1 MADNSD
7 GSSKPDGQRGHEPD
21 SPRPARVRQ
30 QASQPLTADAPPG
43 KTPVGELIKV
53 TGSGLSGPFVRR
65 PVMTVLLTLSAI
77 VAGIATYGKLA
88 VNDLPAVDYPVIN
101 VSCSYP
107 GANPTTMAN
116 NIATPLEK
124 QFLQIPGLDIVTSS
138 STQSNTSLTLQ
149 FNLSK
154 SITDAATDVQAAIQR
169 ATGKLPV
176 DLPSPP
182 TFTKTNPND
191 QAIYLLGLLSDTMT
205 DGDLYKYAST
215 AVQQRIAILPGVSQV
230 NVYGVQAAIRIKAD
244 PAALASRGLTMDDLA
259 NAIKAGT
266 VYSGAGQ
273 FDGPHRTFVLLPNG
287 QIDQAEGYRNLIV
300 ARNRDGSPVF
310 LRDVSDVKQSVQ
322 DERLSRTFWAR
333 GFSPPGSV
341 VVLAVS
347 RQAGA
352 NAVEVAKSVKAL
364 FPELRASLPGSI
376 TLVPIFDRS
385 QSIVSSVADVQW
397 TLVIAF
403 VLVVLVIYVFLG
415 RATDTLIPAV
425 ALPLSLFITVTVMYM
440 LDYSI
445 NNLTLMALTL
455 AIGFLVDDAIVFL
468 ENVVRRAEHG
478 ESILKA
484 TYNSAGEISFTILS
498 MTLSLAAVFIP
509 LVFLPGLLG
518 RIFREFSV
526 TIIVAIL
533 ASGLVSLTLTP
544 LMCARILGER
554 KAGHK
559 RTRMEGWTGEF
570 IQRVIASYGRALDKF
585 LDRAWLTIPI
595 ILLCFVGLWFFF
607 THLPFTLL
615 PPGDSG
621 FIRGVFIAQEG
632 SSPAQMRAYQQLV
645 NQKLQEDPNIA
656 QFFTLAGFSSRT
668 AGSQALIFGFLKPK
682 DQRPPIDQCILQ
694 LQKSIGTIPGVTAVL
709 QPNPVLQINVGV
721 TNQTQGQYA
730 YTVSGIVP
738 DDVYGAADQ
747 LMAKLRTF
755 KGFATVRSDFYNNT
769 PNLTVDI
776 DRERAAT
783 YGVSTAAVESLL
795 RTAYSQNYVYLIKQ
809 PDDQYQVI
817 LEVDDNERATPGD
830 LNNLYV
836 RGTTPTGA
844 GNPTNATGS
853 SGAGATPSGVGV
865 TPGQA
870 VTTGTASNLVPL
882 RAVTSTRQVVGP
894 QAVNHF
900 NQFTSVTINFNLLP
914 NVAIGDATTFIENA
928 FAQVRQQYPGVQ
940 ATFQGE
946 ALVFRQLFSALPL
959 LLISAIF
966 VMYVILGIL
975 YESYVHPIT
984 VLFPAIVPA
993 VVGGLFTLWL
1003 FGSTLSLYS
1012 VIGLFLLLGIVKKN
1026 GIMVVDFALQR
1037 IDEGWDLRSAIH
1049 EASIERFRP
1058 IMMTTL
1064 AALMGAV
1071 PLAVGFGSDASSR
1084 RPLGLVIVGGLI
1096 LSQMVTLFITPVIYL
1111 WLEWFQEHVL
1121 DRVPFL
1127 RSAHTHHEGEAIPP
1141 SDVGQPAPV
1150 AS

>member
-1 MADNSD
+1 MEPSDEHDGASD
-7 GSSKPDGQRGHEPD
+7 GEHPAGAGQDRHHARSTSKE
-21 SPRPARVRQ
+21 AKLV
-30 QASQPLTADAPPG
+30 
-43 KTPVGELIKV
+43 PVKG
-53 TGSGLSGPFVRR
+53 TGLSGPFIRR
-65 PVMTVLLTLSAI
+65 PVMTVLLTLSVI
-77 VAGIATYGKLA
+77 VAGIVTYNKLA
-88 VNDLPAVDYPVIN
+88 VNDLPAVDYPIIQVT
-101 VSCSYP
+101 CSYP
-107 GANPTTMAN
+107 GADPVTMAN

-124 QFLQIPGLDIVTSS
+124 QFLQIPGLDIITSQ

-149 FNLSK
+149 FVLSK

-169 ATGKLPV
+169 ATGKLPI

-182 TFTKTNPND
+182 TFSKTNPND
-191 QAIYLLGLLSDTMT
+191 QAVYLLGLMSDTLT

-215 AVQQRIAILPGVSQV
+215 AVAQRIAILPGVSQV
-230 NVYGVQAAIRIKAD
+230 NIYGVQGAIRIKAD
-244 PAALASRGLTMDDLA
+244 PAALASRGLTMDDVA

-273 FDGPHRTFVLLPNG
+273 FDGPHRTFVLQPNG
-287 QIDQAEGYRNLIV
+287 QIDKAEGYRNLIV
-300 ARNRDGSPVF
+300 ARNKDRSPVY
-310 LRDVSDVKQSVQ
+310 LRDIAEVKQGVQ
-322 DERLSRTFWAR
+322 DERTSRFFWMR
-333 GFSPPGSV
+333 GFNPPGSIV
-341 VVLAVS
+341 ALAVS

-352 NAVEVAKSVKAL
+352 NAVEVANSVKAL

-376 TLVPIFDRS
+376 TFTPVFDRS
-385 QSIVSSVADVQW
+385 QTIVNSVHDVRA

-403 VLVVLVIYVFLG
+403 VLVVMVIYVFLG

-425 ALPLSLFITVTVMYM
+425 ALPLSLLLTFAVMSM
-440 LDYSI
+440 LGFSI

-468 ENVVRRAEHG
+468 ENVIRRAEHG

-484 TYNSAGEISFTILS
+484 AYNTAGEISFTILS

-518 RIFREFSV
+518 RIFQEFSI

-559 RTRMEGWTGEF
+559 RTRMEKWTSDF
-570 IQRVIASYGRALDKF
+570 IQRVIGAYSRALDRF

-595 ILLCFVGLWFFF
+595 LLACILGLWFFF

-621 FIRGVFIAQEG
+621 FARGVFIAQEG
-632 SSPAQMRAYQQLV
+632 SSPDQMRAFQRQV
-645 NQKLQEDPNIA
+645 NQKVQAETSVA
-656 QFFTLAGFSSRT
+656 QFFTLAGSGSRSSS
-668 AGSQALIFGFLKPK
+668 SQGIVFCIFKPRE
-682 DQRPPIDQCILQ
+682 QRDPIEQCLLR
-694 LQKSIGTIPGVTAVL
+694 LQKSTNTIPGLTAVIS
-709 QPNPVLQINVGV
+709 PSPVLQINVGA

-730 YTVSGIVP
+730 YTISGIVP
-738 DDVYGAADQ
+738 QDVYAAANQ
-747 LMAKLRTF
+747 LMTSLRGF
-755 KGFATVRSDFYNNT
+755 KGFASLRSDYYNNT
-769 PNLTVDI
+769 PNLSINI

-783 YGVSTAAVESLL
+783 YGVSTSAIQSLL
-795 RTAYSQNYVYLIKQ
+795 KNAYSQNYVYLIKQ

-817 LEVDDNERATPGD
+817 LEVKDNERAQPRD
-830 LNNLYV
+830 LDNLYV
-836 RGTTPTGA
+836 RSNSGSTISQGGA
-844 GNPTNATGS
+844 PGNSIAT
-853 SGAGATPSGVGV
+853 
-865 TPGQA
+865 
-870 VTTGTASNLVPL
+870 TTGTGADLVPL
-882 RAVTSTRQVVGP
+882 RAVTSTNQVVGP

-914 NVAIGDATTFIENA
+914 DVAIGDATKFIEDS
-928 FAQVRQQYPGVQ
+928 FAQVHGQYPSIQ

-946 ALVFRQLFSALPL
+946 ALVFRQLFKALPL
-959 LLISAIF
+959 LLIAAIF

-993 VVGGLFTLWL
+993 VVGGLFTLWI

-1071 PLAVGFGSDASSR
+1071 PLALGFGQDASSR

-1096 LSQMVTLFITPVIYL
+1096 FSQMITLFVTPVIYL

-1127 RSAHTHHEGEAIPP
+1127 RSAHTHHEGETAPP
-1141 SDVGQPAPV
+1141 GEAGAGQPQPAPL
-1150 AS
+1150 AAQ

>member
-1 MADNSD
+1 MEGSDQHDGDSD
-7 GSSKPDGQRGHEPD
+7 GEHESQDRSGGRGIR
-21 SPRPARVRQ
+21 STS
-30 QASQPLTADAPPG
+30 ASTAA
-43 KTPVGELIKV
+43 KEAKLVPVKG
-53 TGSGLSGPFVRR
+53 TGLSGPFIRR
-65 PVMTVLLTLSAI
+65 PVMTVLLTLSVI
-77 VAGIATYGKLA
+77 VAGIVTYNKLA
-88 VNDLPAVDYPVIN
+88 VNDLPAVDYPIIQVT
-101 VSCSYP
+101 CAYP
-107 GANPTTMAN
+107 GADPVTMAN

-124 QFLQIPGLDIVTSS
+124 QFLQIPGLDIITSQ
-138 STQSNTSLTLQ
+138 STQGNTSLTLQ
-149 FNLSK
+149 FVLSK

-169 ATGKLPV
+169 ATGKLPI

-182 TFTKTNPND
+182 TFSKTNPND
-191 QAIYLLGLLSDTMT
+191 QAVYLLGLMSDTLT

-215 AVQQRIAILPGVSQV
+215 AVAQRISILPGVSQV
-230 NVYGVQAAIRIKAD
+230 NIYGVQGAIRIKAD
-244 PAALASRGLTMDDLA
+244 PAALASRGLTMDDVA

-273 FDGPHRTFVLLPNG
+273 FDGAHRSFVLQPNG

-300 ARNRDGSPVF
+300 ARNKDRSPVY
-310 LRDVSDVKQSVQ
+310 LHDIADVRQSVQ
-322 DERLSRTFWAR
+322 DERTSRFFWVR
-333 GFSPPGSV
+333 GLNPPGSI

-352 NAVEVAKSVKAL
+352 NAVEVANSVKAL

-376 TLVPIFDRS
+376 TFTPVFDRS
-385 QSIVSSVADVQW
+385 QTIVNSVHDVRAS
-397 TLVIAF
+397 LLIAF
-403 VLVVLVIYVFLG
+403 VLVVMVIYAFLG

-425 ALPLSLFITVTVMYM
+425 ALPLSLLLTFTVMSM
-440 LDYSI
+440 LGFSI

-468 ENVVRRAEHG
+468 ENVIRRAEHG

-484 TYNSAGEISFTILS
+484 AYNTAGEISFTILS

-509 LVFLPGLLG
+509 LAFLPGLLG
-518 RIFREFSV
+518 RIFQEFSI

-559 RTRMEGWTGEF
+559 RTRMEKWTGDF
-570 IQRVIASYGRALDKF
+570 IQRVIGAYSRALDRF

-595 ILLCFVGLWFFF
+595 LLACILGLWFFF

-621 FIRGVFIAQEG
+621 FARGVFIAQEG
-632 SSPAQMRAYQQLV
+632 SSPDQMRAFQKQV
-645 NQKLQEDPNIA
+645 NQKVEAETSVDK
-656 QFFTLAGFSSRT
+656 FFTI
-668 AGSQALIFGFLKPK
+668 AGSGSRSSSSQGIVFCIFKPRE
-682 DQRPPIDQCILQ
+682 QRDPIEQCLLR
-694 LQKSIGTIPGVTAVL
+694 LQKSINTIPGLTAVIS
-709 QPNPVLQINVGV
+709 PSPVLQINVGA

-730 YTVSGIVP
+730 YTISGIVP
-738 DDVYGAADQ
+738 QDVYGAANQ
-747 LMAKLRTF
+747 MMTNLRGF
-755 KGFATVRSDFYNNT
+755 KGFASLRSDYYNNT
-769 PNLTVDI
+769 PNLAINI

-783 YGVSTAAVESLL
+783 YGVSTSAIQSLL
-795 RTAYSQNYVYLIKQ
+795 KNAYSQNYVYLIKE

-817 LEVDDNERATPGD
+817 LEVKDNERAQPKD
-830 LNNLYV
+830 LDNLYV
-836 RGTTPTGA
+836 RSNSGSTVSQGGA
-844 GNPTNATGS
+844 PGNSIAT
-853 SGAGATPSGVGV
+853 
-865 TPGQA
+865 
-870 VTTGTASNLVPL
+870 TTGTSSDLVPL
-882 RAVTSTRQVVGP
+882 RAVTSTSQVVGP

-914 NVAIGDATTFIENA
+914 DVAIGDATKFIEDS
-928 FAQVRQQYPGVQ
+928 FAQVRRQYPSIQ

-946 ALVFRQLFSALPL
+946 ALVFRQLFQALPL
-959 LLISAIF
+959 LLIAAIF

-993 VVGGLFTLWL
+993 VVGGLFTLWI

-1049 EASIERFRP
+1049 EASVERFRP

-1064 AALMGAV
+1064 AALMGAI
-1071 PLAVGFGSDASSR
+1071 PLALGFGQDASSR

-1096 LSQMVTLFITPVIYL
+1096 FSQLITLFVTPVIYL

-1121 DRVPFL
+1121 DKVPFL
-1127 RSAHTHHEGEAIPP
+1127 RSAHTHHEGEPRPEKEGEFEPIPA
-1141 SDVGQPAPV
+1141 GAR
-1150 AS
+1150 

>member
-1 MADNSD
+1 MNSHGEHDGAGNEQRDSQDRRRSGPGEGEQD
-7 GSSKPDGQRGHEPD
+7 GSSL
-21 SPRPARVRQ
+21 
-30 QASQPLTADAPPG
+30 ASDEAPG
-43 KTPVGELIKV
+43 AKLIQVK
-53 TGSGLSGPFVRR
+53 GSGLSGPFIRR
-65 PVMTVLLTLSAI
+65 PVMTVLLTLSVI
-77 VAGIATYGKLA
+77 VAGLATYGRLA
-88 VNDLPAVDYPVIN
+88 VNDLPAVDYPIIQVT
-101 VSCSYP
+101 CAYP

-124 QFLQIPGLDIVTSS
+124 QFLQIPGLDIITSA
-138 STQSNTSLTLQ
+138 STQGNTSFTLQ
-149 FNLSK
+149 FVLSK
-154 SITDAATDVQAAIQR
+154 SIIDAATDVQAAIQR
-169 ATGKLPV
+169 ATGKLPL

-191 QAIYLLGLLSDTMT
+191 QAVYLMGLLSDTLT

-215 AVQQRIAILPGVSQV
+215 AVAQRVAILPGVSQV
-230 NVYGVQAAIRIKAD
+230 NIYGVQGAIRIKAD

-259 NAIKAGT
+259 SAIKAGT

-273 FDGPHRTFVLLPNG
+273 FDGAHRTFVLQPNG
-287 QIDQAEGYRNLIV
+287 QIDNADGYRNLIV
-300 ARNRDGSPVF
+300 ARNQDGSSVY
-310 LRDVSDVKQSVQ
+310 LRDVAEVRSSVQ
-322 DERLSRTFWAR
+322 DERISRTFWMR
-333 GFSPPGSV
+333 GFNPPGSV

-352 NAVEVAKSVKAL
+352 NAVEVASSVKAL

-376 TLVPIFDRS
+376 TLVPVFDRS
-385 QSIVSSVADVQW
+385 QTIVNSVKDVQF

-403 VLVVLVIYVFLG
+403 MLVVLVIYVFLG
-415 RATDTLIPAV
+415 RATDTLIPVV
-425 ALPLSLFITVTVMYM
+425 ALPLSLLLTVAVMYA
-440 LDYSI
+440 LNYSI

-478 ESILKA
+478 ESIVQA
-484 TYNSAGEISFTILS
+484 AFNSAGEISFTILS

-533 ASGLVSLTLTP
+533 SSGLISLTLTP

-559 RTRMEGWTGEF
+559 RARMEKWTTDF
-570 IQRVIASYGRALDKF
+570 IRRVILAYGRLLDKF
-585 LDRAWLTIPI
+585 LDRAWLAAA
-595 ILLCFVGLWFFF
+595 ILLACIIGLWFFF

-621 FIRGVFIAQEG
+621 FVRGVFIAQEG
-632 SSPAQMRAYQQLV
+632 SSPAQMRVYQQQV
-645 NQKLQEDPNIA
+645 NEILKSDPNIA
-656 QFFTLAGFSSRT
+656 QFFTLAGFAARSASSQ
-668 AGSQALIFGFLKPK
+668 GLIFGFLKPRSE
-682 DQRPPIDQCILQ
+682 RPAIDKCILQ
-694 LQKSIGTIPGVTAVL
+694 LQKSIGSIPGLVAVL
-709 QPNPVLQINVGV
+709 QPNPVLQINVGA

-730 YTVSGIVP
+730 YTISGIVP
-738 DDVYGAADQ
+738 DDVYKATDL
-747 LMAKLRTF
+747 LMTKLRTF
-755 KGFATVRSDFYNNT
+755 KGFASVRSDYYNST

-783 YGVSTAAVESLL
+783 YGVSTSAVQSLL
-795 RTAYSQNYVYLIKQ
+795 RTAYSQNYVYLIKE
-809 PDDQYQVI
+809 PEDQYQVI
-817 LEVDDNERATPGD
+817 LEVKDGERMQPAD
-830 LNNLYV
+830 LDNLYV
-836 RGTTPTGA
+836 RRNSGSTIGPTGA
-844 GNPTNATGS
+844 AGSAIAT
-853 SGAGATPSGVGV
+853 
-865 TPGQA
+865 
-870 VTTGTASNLVPL
+870 TTGGASDLVPL
-882 RAVTSTRQVVGP
+882 RAVTSTKQIVGP

-914 NVAIGDATTFIENA
+914 DVAIGDATKFIEDS
-928 FAQVRQQYPGVQ
+928 FAQVSQQIPSVQ

-946 ALVFRQLFSALPL
+946 ALVFRQLFRSLAML
-959 LLISAIF
+959 LLSAIF

-993 VVGGLFTLWL
+993 VVGGLFTLWI

-1049 EASIERFRP
+1049 EASLERFRP

-1071 PLAVGFGSDASSR
+1071 PLALGFGQDASSR

-1096 LSQMVTLFITPVIYL
+1096 FSQMITLFVTPVIYL

-1121 DRVPFL
+1121 DKVPFL
-1127 RSAHTHHEGEAIPP
+1127 RRSHPSQGELPQP
-1141 SDVGQPAPV
+1141 SPAKQRQIAPV
-1150 AS
+1150 GVSG

>member
-1 MADNSD
+1 MDHGDEHDGSGNGERPAEAGRDKNRLGSKSD
-7 GSSKPDGQRGHEPD
+7 GEKSQSSQLVQVKG
-21 SPRPARVRQ
+21 
-30 QASQPLTADAPPG
+30 T
-43 KTPVGELIKV
+43 
-53 TGSGLSGPFVRR
+53 GLSGPFIRR
-65 PVMTVLLTLSAI
+65 PVMTMLLTLSVI
-77 VAGIATYGKLA
+77 VAGIATYNKLA
-88 VNDLPAVDYPVIN
+88 VNDLPAVDYPVIQ
-101 VSCSYP
+101 VTCAYP
-107 GANPTTMAN
+107 GADPVTMAN

-124 QFLQIPGLDIVTSS
+124 QFLQIPGLDIITSS
-138 STQSNTSLTLQ
+138 STQGNTSLTLQ
-149 FNLSK
+149 FVLSK

-191 QAIYLLGLLSDTMT
+191 QAVYLVGLMSDTLT

-215 AVQQRIAILPGVSQV
+215 VVAQRMSILPGVSQV
-230 NVYGVQAAIRIKAD
+230 NIYGVQGAIRIKAD

-259 NAIKAGT
+259 NGIKAGT
-266 VYSGAGQ
+266 IYSGAGQ
-273 FDGPHRTFVLLPNG
+273 FDGPHRTFVLQPNG

-300 ARNRDGSPVF
+300 ARNNDRSPVY
-310 LRDVSDVKQSVQ
+310 LRDVAEVTQSVQ
-322 DERLSRTFWAR
+322 DERTRRFFWIR
-333 GFSPPGSV
+333 GLNPPGSI

-352 NAVEVAKSVKAL
+352 NAVEVANSVKAL

-376 TLVPIFDRS
+376 TFTPVFDRS
-385 QSIVSSVADVQW
+385 QTIVNSVHDVRA
-397 TLVIAF
+397 TLLIAF
-403 VLVVLVIYVFLG
+403 VLVVVVIYVFLG

-425 ALPLSLFITVTVMYM
+425 ALPLSLLLTFAVIY
-440 LDYSI
+440 LLGFSI

-468 ENVVRRAEHG
+468 ENVIRRAEHG
-478 ESILKA
+478 ESILQA
-484 TYNSAGEISFTILS
+484 TYNTAGEISFTILS

-518 RIFREFSV
+518 RIFQEFSI

-554 KAGHK
+554 QTGHK
-559 RTRMEGWTGEF
+559 RTRMEKWTGDF
-570 IQRVIASYGRALDKF
+570 IQRVIEVYGRALDKF
-585 LDRAWLTIPI
+585 LDRAWLTVP
-595 ILLCFVGLWFFF
+595 ILLACILGLWFFF

-615 PPGDSG
+615 PVGDSG
-621 FIRGVFIAQEG
+621 SARGIFIAQEG
-632 SSPAQMRAYQQLV
+632 TSPEQMRAFQKLV
-645 NQKLQEDPNIA
+645 NQKVQEEPGVA
-656 QFFTLAGFSSRT
+656 EFFTI
-668 AGSQALIFGFLKPK
+668 AGSAQRSAASQAIIFCVFKPRE
-682 DQRPPIDQCILQ
+682 QRDPIEQCLLR
-694 LQKSIGTIPGVTAVL
+694 LQKSINTIPGITAVITP
-709 QPNPVLQINVGV
+709 QPVLQINVGA

-730 YTVSGIVP
+730 YTISGIVP
-738 DDVYGAADQ
+738 EDVYKATDQ
-747 LMAKLRTF
+747 LMAKLRGY
-755 KGFATVRSDFYNNT
+755 KGFASVRSDYYNST
-769 PNLTVDI
+769 PNLTINI

-783 YGVSTAAVESLL
+783 YGVSTTAIQSILKN
-795 RTAYSQNYVYLIKQ
+795 AYSQNYVYLIKQ

-817 LEVDDNERATPGD
+817 LEVKDNERSTPGD

-836 RGTTPTGA
+836 RSNPGNTIGQAGGTSGGA
-844 GNPTNATGS
+844 NAT
-853 SGAGATPSGVGV
+853 
-865 TPGQA
+865 
-870 VTTGTASNLVPL
+870 TTGTASDLVPL
-882 RAVTSTRQVVGP
+882 RAVTSTKQIVGP

-900 NQFTSVTINFNLLP
+900 DQFTSVTINFNLLP
-914 NVAIGDATTFIENA
+914 GVAIGDATKFIEDS
-928 FAQVRQQYPGVQ
+928 FEQVHQHLPSVQ
-940 ATFQGE
+940 STFQGE
-946 ALVFRQLFSALPL
+946 ALVFRQLFQALPL
-959 LLISAIF
+959 LLLGAIF

-993 VVGGLFTLWL
+993 VVGGLATLWI

-1049 EASIERFRP
+1049 EASVERFRP

-1064 AALMGAV
+1064 AALMGAI
-1071 PLAVGFGSDASSR
+1071 PLALGFGQDASSR

-1096 LSQMVTLFITPVIYL
+1096 FSQLITLFVTPVIYL

-1127 RSAHTHHEGEAIPP
+1127 RSAHFHDPTK
-1141 SDVGQPAPV
+1141 PAPSGTEDGKLEPV
-1150 AS
+1150 GAGVP